1 MQSLARIG
9 NNLTNQSERNNRR
22 DKFVGLFVS
31 YYTMAKINLDQKRRD
46 YRNSLETSLE
56 RISNQVRE
64 IPEILKVILIGSYAT
79 GKRDLF
85 TDLDLIVV
93 MDTELGFIVRTA
105 ELYQYLH
112 CDVDLD
118 LLVYT
123 PQEFGKMKEQNFLR
137 NALQNGQV
145 IYEK

>member
-1 MQSLARIG
+1 MP
-9 NNLTNQSERNNRR
+9 
-22 DKFVGLFVS
+22 
-31 YYTMAKINLDQKRRD
+31 KINLAQKRMD
-46 YRNSLETSLE
+46 YQVSLESSLE
-56 RISNQVRE
+56 GIINQVRE
-64 IPEILKVILIGSYAT
+64 VPEILKVIIIGSYAT

-93 MDTELGFIVRTA
+93 MDTELEFIERTA

-123 PQEFGKMKEQNFLR
+123 PQEFRKMKEQNFLR

>member
-1 MQSLARIG
+1 LKKK
-9 NNLTNQSERNNRR
+9 SERYNRC
-22 DKFVGLFVS
+22 DKFVGFFFS
-31 YYTMAKINLDQKRRD
+31 FNTMPKINLDQKRQD
-46 YRNSLETSLE
+46 YQNSLESSLE
-56 RISNQVRE
+56 RISNQVKE

-93 MDTELGFIVRTA
+93 MDTELGFVERTA
-105 ELYQYLH
+105 ELYQYLQ
-112 CDVDLD
+112 CGVDMD

-123 PQEFGKMKEQNFLR
+123 PQEFRKMKEQNFLR